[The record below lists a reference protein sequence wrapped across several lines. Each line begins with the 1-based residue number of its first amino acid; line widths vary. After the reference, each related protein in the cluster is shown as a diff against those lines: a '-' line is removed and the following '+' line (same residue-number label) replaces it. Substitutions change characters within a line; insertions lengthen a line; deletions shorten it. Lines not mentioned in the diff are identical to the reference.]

1 MTPGGRV
8 GELEVAPEL
17 QVGSPRDHHG
27 PCLLDSGWFQKGI
40 YLEYTRVA
48 CNCVLQKKN
57 TEVAIIVFDMENY
70 CLWRNNPIEPYRMRR
85 DRCLPRALRKLV
97 CLGSRWCRRGRR
109 WCRGRTLWRDARII
123 SGQGGVRIRATP
135 SSWAAARVFLRQSQ
149 GGLLCTSIL
158 ASEIIYFILQLL
170 IRLLFER
177 NITILSSRSR
187 SSSSRISS
195 SSSSSNSSS
204 SSSSSS
210 ITSTNNSAV
219 SQ

>member
-1 MTPGGRV
+1 MKVVHINRFRPAHGLLAQWQEKPPIMQSSQGTGIVVPGAMTPGGRV

-17 QVGSPRDHHG
+17 LVGSPRDHHG

-48 CNCVLQKKN
+48 CNCVLQKETLK
-57 TEVAIIVFDMENY
+57 VAIIVFDMENY

-123 SGQGGVRIRATP
+123 SGQGGVRIRATL
-135 SSWAAARVFLRQSQ
+135 SSWAAARVFLRQLVARWPAVHLNT
-149 GGLLCTSIL
+149 GVGDDIF
-158 ASEIIYFILQLL
+158 YFA
-170 IRLLFER
+170 
-177 NITILSSRSR
+177 TVD
-187 SSSSRISS
+187 
-195 SSSSSNSSS
+195 
-204 SSSSSS
+204 
-210 ITSTNNSAV
+210 STFA
-219 SQ
+219 